1 MIKTVLSWED
11 TFRSIIAYL
20 SFLLYRLL
28 QYIFFAGKQTVRMDT
43 SASVGA
49 SNERM
54 DGVRTALAEQLD
66 KAKLPLHQAN
76 R

>member
-1 MIKTVLSWED
+1 
-11 TFRSIIAYL
+11 
-20 SFLLYRLL
+20 
-28 QYIFFAGKQTVRMDT
+28 MDT

-66 KAKLPLHQAN
+66 KAKLHQPN
-76 R
+76 RRARHTQ